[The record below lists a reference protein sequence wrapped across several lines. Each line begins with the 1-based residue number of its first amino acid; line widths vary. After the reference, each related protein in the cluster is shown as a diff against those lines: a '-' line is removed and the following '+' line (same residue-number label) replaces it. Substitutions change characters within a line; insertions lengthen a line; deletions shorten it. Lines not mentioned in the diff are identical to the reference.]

1 MAAEKNELA
10 RLTAKDGTHDFAHS
24 ASVAAGL
31 MALERRYGFKV
42 TEKEREVVV
51 NNQINKTRCLEED
64 SLNDTYL
71 ACHQEMF
78 RALNLAKDMPEFA
91 HLQPLITRLEAKLPE
106 VFPKTM
112 VTEAYQWEQMD
123 NIVLN
128 PSTREIGSRIFP
140 LHYVFIVIWTA
151 LNDDR
156 AFIGNYSPNGP
167 SAPELAP

>member
-1 MAAEKNELA
+1 MAVEKNELA

-78 RALNLAKDMPEFA
+78 RALNGLLCTSKLFSVKISS
-91 HLQPLITRLEAKLPE
+91 HLHDVVVIYVHKPWYSGL
-106 VFPKTM
+106 
-112 VTEAYQWEQMD
+112 
-123 NIVLN
+123 NI
-128 PSTREIGSRIFP
+128 
-140 LHYVFIVIWTA
+140 
-151 LNDDR
+151 
-156 AFIGNYSPNGP
+156 
-167 SAPELAP
+167 